1 MEMEEMVNVKILK
14 LTIENKEMN
23 RSWLRWQLIEG
34 MVGPKEERKGLE
46 EIEQQYQK
54 ILKEFKYKKEVLER
68 KKELWLQNEET
79 KTNIIDNVSIHILQ
93 MKSMITREEF
103 RQLKAKK
110 EEER

>member
-1 MEMEEMVNVKILK
+1 
-14 LTIENKEMN
+14 
-23 RSWLRWQLIEG
+23 